1 MSRRA
6 LLPACLLLLAATPGH
21 LSAQSYAVQVWDQLQ
36 EHWKTIS
43 KNDSDWYLQNYIMG
57 RLNTGGTDSWTFY
70 LDKGASYIITGA
82 CDNDCKNVDMVIKD
96 DDDNVVDKDRKDDDT
111 PVLTLVPS
119 KSGKFTID
127 VEMASCKEEPCYF
140 GIGIFRK

>member
-21 LSAQSYAVQVWDQLQ
+21 LRAQSYAVQVWDQLQ

-43 KNDSDWYLQNYIMG
+43 KNSDDWYLQNYVMG
-57 RLNTGGTDSWTFY
+57 RIKNNGTDSWTFY
-70 LDKGASYIITGA
+70 FDKSKSYIITGA
-82 CDNDCKNVDMVIKD
+82 CDNDCKNVDMVLKD
-96 DDDNVVDKDRKDDDT
+96 EDGDVIDKDRKDDDT
-111 PVLTLVPS
+111 PVLTLVPK
-119 KSGKFTID
+119 KSGRYTIE
-127 VEMASCKEEPCYF
+127 VEMAECKEEPCYF